1 MNHLS
6 LILIISIRIYLIKT
20 QNDDD
25 GVEIAE
31 EDSDHI
37 LGRFKREDDSF
48 LKPFIDKLKDVLK
61 LNKKS
66 NFI

>member
-31 EDSDHI
+31 EDSDHV

-61 LNKKS
+61 IIKK
-66 NFI
+66 

>member
-48 LKPFIDKLKDVLK
+48 LKPFIDKIKDVLK
-61 LNKKS
+61 LNKK
-66 NFI
+66 